1 MARTPRRYAVHL
13 HLSGGQSEIAHFK
26 TLEAFQQWYGGV
38 LTAAASSSAAA
49 PSHAAD
55 AFVNVPMGDLE
66 GEYLVVRPSAV
77 IGIRV
82 EPLYGSLDD

>member
-13 HLSGGQSEIAHFK
+13 LLSGGQSEIAHFK

-38 LTAAASSSAAA
+38 LTAAASSSAA
-49 PSHAAD
+49 SD
-55 AFVNVPMGDLE
+55 TFVNVPMGDLE

>member
-38 LTAAASSSAAA
+38 LTAASSSS
-49 PSHAAD
+49 PAAD
-55 AFVNVPMGDLE
+55 TFVNVPMGDLE
-66 GEYLVVRPSAV
+66 GEYLVVRSSAV

-82 EPLYGSLDD
+82 EPLYGSLHD

>member
-38 LTAAASSSAAA
+38 LTAASSSSPA
-49 PSHAAD
+49 SD
-55 AFVNVPMGDLE
+55 TFVNVPMGDLE
-66 GEYLVVRPSAV
+66 GEYSVVRPSAV

>member
-1 MARTPRRYAVHL
+1 MSPIPRSYAVHL
-13 HLSGGQSEIAHFK
+13 HLSGGQSETVMFA

-38 LTAAASSSAAA
+38 LTAAST
-49 PSHAAD
+49 D
-55 AFVNVPMGDLE
+55 AFVNVPIAELE

-82 EPLYGSLDD
+82 EPKYSAMDDSDYAA

>member
-38 LTAAASSSAAA
+38 LTAASSPSPAS
-49 PSHAAD
+49 PSLAAD
-55 AFVNVPMGDLE
+55 PFVNVPMGDLE

-82 EPLYGSLDD
+82 EPLYGSLDA

>member
-26 TLEAFQQWYGGV
+26 TLEAFQKWYGGV
-38 LTAAASSSAAA
+38 LTAGASSSAA
-49 PSHAAD
+49 SD
-55 AFVNVPMGDLE
+55 TFVNVPMGDLE

-82 EPLYGSLDD
+82 VPLYGSLDD

>member
-38 LTAAASSSAAA
+38 LTAAPSPSPAS
-49 PSHAAD
+49 PSLAAD
-55 AFVNVPMGDLE
+55 TFVNVPMGDLE

-82 EPLYGSLDD
+82 EPLYGSLDE

>member
-38 LTAAASSSAAA
+38 LTAAASPSPSA
-49 PSHAAD
+49 PSPAAD
-55 AFVNVPMGDLE
+55 TFVNVPMGDLE

>member
-38 LTAAASSSAAA
+38 LTGAPSSSP
-49 PSHAAD
+49 PSD
-55 AFVNVPMGDLE
+55 TFVTVPMDDLE
-66 GEYLVVRPSAV
+66 GEYLVVRSSAV

-82 EPLYGSLDD
+82 EPLFGSLDE